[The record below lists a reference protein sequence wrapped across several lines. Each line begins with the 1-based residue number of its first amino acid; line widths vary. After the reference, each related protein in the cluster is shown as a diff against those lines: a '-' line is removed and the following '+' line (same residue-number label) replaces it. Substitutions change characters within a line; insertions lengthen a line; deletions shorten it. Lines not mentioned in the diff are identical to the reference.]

1 MALDYMVMTE
11 DEAPVTLQQFAEM
24 LDMMRRV
31 VEAGAESAR
40 RIDLLEQQAMA
51 QHKLNSDLASLI
63 QKLVDKIEGREDNG
77 LIM

>member
-1 MALDYMVMTE
+1 MVMTE